1 MRIRGL
7 DEETEEALDDYD
19 ELKGKIADLTK
30 TEKTPGGISLFT
42 DATKTEYKSTYQF
55 LKDISEIYSDISDK
69 DQAQLLET
77 IGGKRGAQSLASI
90 LSNFDEV
97 ERAMAEM
104 EDAAGSADAE
114 MEIIQDSIE
123 YKLNALK
130 QTWVGTLQTLVDRGD
145 FGNIIDGLTKVSE
158 GISFV
163 TSNLG
168 LLKTAIIGIGTVAG
182 TKGLGLFGWD
192 ENANGFKNKI
202 QIANT
207 GLASLFKNEN
217 AGLLNKGDNKAFL
230 EDLSKTFGIADN
242 KYIDTLAAN
251 YENVDKSVIQFAKD
265 QKALNVDG
273 KTLIT
278 TFEQQGTT
286 LSKLSG
292 IGKTAGNVLAK
303 TFASIGNAIVS
314 AGIALLVSEITS
326 AIIGFA
332 KSDELLAQRT
342 QEIAAKYRDQKDSL
356 TDYSSKLIELRTTM
370 EDSTSTTEEV
380 KTATSDLYDIQNE
393 LISQYGGYHDGI
405 DLVNGDLETQLELLR
420 GINQENAR
428 KALSDI
434 NSELSNKSKAVNA
447 FFNLGQQGTRFLS
460 NYFGDNKGFLKS
472 LEDAYF
478 GGEWGDVVVGTSEEQ
493 ITEMINNYDAKIKTS
508 NDAVKEL
515 LRSYS
520 DVFKEN
526 SDGVFQAIGD
536 IYEVNE
542 AVTKLQQN
550 MESLGMTEDATYKR
564 LGEIY
569 KDTNDKI
576 TQYGESYKTITE
588 ANILQNEELT
598 KQYDTLST
606 TYNKYLKAQEAG
618 NQEDVQKYTDEY
630 VEAIAAIQD
639 SNIEEQYKDY
649 FMSMYPAMQQ
659 AVNSWE
665 LETKIKA
672 SLDPNTALNNEL
684 QKLTN
689 WGLEDY
695 SDQIKNGTLHQFGN
709 IDMDKRVILEWS
721 QELKDYYYTQLASWD
736 YEPEVGSIDTV
747 FGGSDQFDGH
757 EIAFSPI
764 LQTEDGKAVFLSKDN
779 LYEYINKVMEEAGK
793 DGEIT
798 PEEILAIDAEGVG
811 LSVGEDYIRGVI
823 AGVDNYS
830 GIAAEKIAGLMHF
843 SGEYGAYNLAK
854 QQSSGYETLSSDLM
868 RNSAEEI
875 KTRYQ
880 YYKEL
885 QEQGKE
891 GFISQSVIEEFQ
903 ALENAAANA
912 GMTVDNFVD
921 SCKAIPEYSDG
932 MQTLKDLMGENFDE
946 EFAETL
952 SAEQLEVL
960 VNLKPKEDGLKYTKE
975 EIEDYLNPIEVT
987 IEPKTSNADTAK
999 ELDSM
1004 KTAFD
1009 DLSTAYMSSVK
1020 NEDSSGNATN
1030 NIASAADIQGVN
1042 DAFGGV
1048 TEITA
1053 DTELADIN
1061 ALSNALEVYDTALI
1075 ENKGDAAAA
1084 QKAADQLATAYVDL
1098 SDVLDDLT
1106 EENKDYYIEQLKA
1119 SGIENAEKV
1128 VNTRLSKQYQ
1138 KTREALENLSKSVA
1152 QNRKYLDAG
1161 VDAGQD
1167 YEDAIANIQSDV
1179 QALLAVYD
1187 DAGNKIDNLSPEI
1200 DTQFIKDNLADIEA
1214 ATEGD
1219 IDALDRLRLAV
1230 ARINAAKAYIDI
1242 DLPAD
1247 VVSAQLD
1254 NLMDKVA
1261 QVDAMDIEVGASVD
1275 DTAFIGSLQNMINSG
1290 QTTADAV
1297 SAAFES
1303 MGYNVEFTHKTA
1315 TVELVKYVEEHGA
1328 NGMPSYVPQ
1337 KMKEQLSVPELK
1349 ITRASKSSG
1358 AKVSNYNGGSSSK
1371 SGSSGGNGSDS
1382 GSSDSSGETFDW
1394 IEIKIERLEEK
1405 LSDLEKTANDVYDT
1419 WSTRN
1424 SAIADEIDTLT
1435 NEIQL
1440 QSDAAQGYLDKANSI
1455 DLSEDYKKKVREG
1468 EIKVETIKN
1477 NQDLVDNI
1485 NDYTEWWNKYKDAEN
1500 TVRELSIT
1508 RSEYQQ
1514 TLFDNIASKYEDAIT
1529 NIEKTVDIL
1538 NEQITRTEEFGFFV
1552 DEQYYNSLLD
1562 QEKQNYSKLESERN
1576 ELINKLNEGLEKGY
1590 IKPYSEAWND
1600 MYQSIMDVNIAM
1612 EESAT
1617 NTRKLNN
1624 EIRQLKWDK
1633 FDWIE
1638 ERMSD
1643 FTTEADFLIK
1653 LLQGENNYEDDGN
1666 FNNRGFA
1673 QAALVGAKYNDTLA
1687 KMERY
1692 KKAIAGIDKEMS
1704 EDPTKAADKE
1714 MIARK
1719 QALVDE
1725 YRNSIEAAE
1734 DEKQAMQS
1742 LVQEGINKHL
1752 EALQELINKYK
1763 ESLDAEKDLY
1773 DWQKNVADQT
1783 KNIAELQK
1791 QLAAYEGDTSEE
1803 ARKKRQELQSQL
1815 NSAQQSLEESQWD
1828 RYISETGE
1836 LLDNMY
1842 GDYEDY
1848 LNGKLEEVKVLMDSM
1863 IGYINDNTTAVKN
1876 GIDEVKKEYG
1886 LTTQNFEGFAEGQT
1900 KLLNEWQD
1908 GKFVGDIAAVR
1919 TSLSNFYNTYVKISE
1934 KNTKD
1939 IIDTIGK
1946 VVVTDS
1952 EKGKVGVQEPK
1963 PANGNGTTSGGDP
1976 NKPGGTD
1983 TGKGFK
1989 DQTIEKMGY
1998 WKQNDDTSWSYFNPD
2013 GTWMHDTW
2021 FQDPDDGYWYYFDP
2035 TGRML
2040 TNQFV
2045 GDNENEGYWL
2055 GDDGRMLPDKFTWQE
2070 DDTGWWFGDG
2080 NGNFIHDDE
2089 VWINGKQYRFNSKGY
2104 WYAKGTKGVPFNQ
2117 LAYTQEDGQEL
2128 VYRTDSGALLTPL
2141 GQGDMVFTNAMT
2153 QRLWEIASGTTPFSS
2168 ANLSAPD
2175 VSSNLTQNVS
2185 AENTFNFNLPNV
2197 TNADEFIDE
2206 LKNNERFEKI
2216 VQEVSIGRLMGN
2228 NKLNKYKY

>member
-1 MRIRGL
+1 MLFNYDKSNGGL
-7 DEETEEALDDYD
+7 LFNGSPLKNFKTNLNGEKILGQSENYKFLETIETTGIQTASMIDKIANTYAAAGDKIHPAVVQFAKDWSNVDDEIKETTSMTEYFVSQNTTMLQNLGSKAKDVFGKIGSTL
-19 ELKGKIADLTK
+19 LNGLFSAGISLVISSIVSKIADLLTYYDDLKKETK
-30 TEKTPGGISLFT
+30 NLVGEFETQSDSLHKNIQSYNDLSKRYVELSKGVNSLGKNVSLTT
-42 DATKTEYKSTYQF
+42 DEYDEYKNVVDQLVSLNPNLLQGYNDQGDAILTIKDNVDALTESYNKNIIAANNTIIKGKDKIGENYAVNMNSYGDVDIQNDYDKLQTSKAIDEILTMPSIDEESVQAILDRYGNDVTTLILDTLKEADYTYDSYETTAQ
-55 LKDISEIYSDISDK
+55 LIARASKDEIGKSALEASLSEYEATINEYTSGLNDFSKAFVENAVINSNLDNEIQTIIMNSVSDK
-69 DQAQLLET
+69 DADYFNQFINEDNT
-77 IGGKRGAQSLASI
+77 
-90 LSNFDEV
+90 FDF
-97 ERAMAEM
+97 
-104 EDAAGSADAE
+104 
-114 MEIIQDSIE
+114 
-123 YKLNALK
+123 NALER
-130 QTWVGTLQTLVDRGD
+130 D
-145 FGNIIDGLTKVSE
+145 
-158 GISFV
+158 
-163 TSNLG
+163 
-168 LLKTAIIGIGTVAG
+168 LLKVT
-182 TKGLGLFGWD
+182 
-192 ENANGFKNKI
+192 NAFKN
-202 QIANT
+202 
-207 GLASLFKNEN
+207 
-217 AGLLNKGDNKAFL
+217 
-230 EDLSKTFGIADN
+230 LS
-242 KYIDTLAAN
+242 
-251 YENVDKSVIQFAKD
+251 S
-265 QKALNVDG
+265 
-273 KTLIT
+273 
-278 TFEQQGTT
+278 EQ
-286 LSKLSG
+286 LDEIKLG
-292 IGKTAGNVLAK
+292 
-303 TFASIGNAIVS
+303 
-314 AGIALLVSEITS
+314 
-326 AIIGFA
+326 
-332 KSDELLAQRT
+332 
-342 QEIAAKYRDQKDSL
+342 
-356 TDYSSKLIELRTTM
+356 
-370 EDSTSTTEEV
+370 
-380 KTATSDLYDIQNE
+380 
-393 LISQYGGYHDGI
+393 
-405 DLVNGDLETQLELLR
+405 VN
-420 GINQENAR
+420 
-428 KALSDI
+428 
-434 NSELSNKSKAVNA
+434 
-447 FFNLGQQGTRFLS
+447 
-460 NYFGDNKGFLKS
+460 
-472 LEDAYF
+472 
-478 GGEWGDVVVGTSEEQ
+478 
-493 ITEMINNYDAKIKTS
+493 
-508 NDAVKEL
+508 
-515 LRSYS
+515 
-520 DVFKEN
+520 
-526 SDGVFQAIGD
+526 
-536 IYEVNE
+536 
-542 AVTKLQQN
+542 
-550 MESLGMTEDATYKR
+550 
-564 LGEIY
+564 
-569 KDTNDKI
+569 
-576 TQYGESYKTITE
+576 
-588 ANILQNEELT
+588 
-598 KQYDTLST
+598 LST
-606 TYNKYLKAQEAG
+606 EWNNDQLPY
-618 NQEDVQKYTDEY
+618 DEY
-630 VEAIAAIQD
+630 VEKVTSFVNLLNTLFPDNKELVESIKVLFDIPD
-639 SNIEEQYKDY
+639 EE
-649 FMSMYPAMQQ
+649 
-659 AVNSWE
+659 E
-665 LETKIKA
+665 LENSQDIFVNRLGEKRVSPNGKMYGVPPEVAEKLKAQGNEVADAWYDSLTKSEREFVDNVSDEDLAKVVKFE
-672 SLDPNTALNNEL
+672 STAEFDAWLEEL
-684 QKLTN
+684 QT
-689 WGLEDY
+689 
-695 SDQIKNGTLHQFGN
+695 I
-709 IDMDKRVILEWS
+709 
-721 QELKDYYYTQLASWD
+721 A
-736 YEPEVGSIDTV
+736 DT
-747 FGGSDQFDGH
+747 
-757 EIAFSPI
+757 
-764 LQTEDGKAVFLSKDN
+764 
-779 LYEYINKVMEEAGK
+779 
-793 DGEIT
+793 
-798 PEEILAIDAEGVG
+798 
-811 LSVGEDYIRGVI
+811 
-823 AGVDNYS
+823 
-830 GIAAEKIAGLMHF
+830 
-843 SGEYGAYNLAK
+843 
-854 QQSSGYETLSSDLM
+854 
-868 RNSAEEI
+868 
-875 KTRYQ
+875 
-880 YYKEL
+880 
-885 QEQGKE
+885 
-891 GFISQSVIEEFQ
+891 
-903 ALENAAANA
+903 
-912 GMTVDNFVD
+912 
-921 SCKAIPEYSDG
+921 
-932 MQTLKDLMGENFDE
+932 
-946 EFAETL
+946 
-952 SAEQLEVL
+952 
-960 VNLKPKEDGLKYTKE
+960 
-975 EIEDYLNPIEVT
+975 NPIEVRT
-987 IEPKTSNADTAK
+987 NAGAAE

-1020 NEDSSGNATN
+1020 NQDSSGKTTN

-1042 DAFGGV
+1042 DAFGGI
-1048 TEITA
+1048 TEITT
-1053 DTELADIN
+1053 DTEIADIN

-1371 SGSSGGNGSDS
+1371 SGSSGGNGSNS

-1435 NEIQL
+1435 DEIKL
-1440 QSDAAQGYLDKANSI
+1440 QSDAAEGYKEKANSI
-1455 DLSEDYKKKVREG
+1455 NLSDEYKKKVREG
-1468 EIKVETIKN
+1468 EINVETIKN

-1514 TLFDNIASKYEDAIT
+1514 TLFDNIASEYEDAIT

-1633 FDWIE
+1633 FDWVE
-1638 ERMSD
+1638 EQMSD
-1643 FTTEADFLIK
+1643 YATEADFLIK

-1692 KKAIAGIDKEMS
+1692 KKAIAAIDKEMS

-1783 KNIAELQK
+1783 KNIVELQK

-1886 LTTQNFEGFAEGQT
+1886 LTTQNFEGFAEGQS

-1908 GKFVGDIAAVR
+1908 GKFVGDIAAVK

-1952 EKGKVGVQEPK
+1952 EKGNVGVQEPK

-1976 NKPGGTD
+1976 NKPGTD
-1983 TGKGFK
+1983 KERGLK
-1989 DQTIEKMGY
+1989 DQTVEEMGY

-2128 VYRTDSGALLTPL
+2128 VYRTTDGALLTPL

-2175 VSSNLTQNVS
+2175 ISSNLTQNVS

-2216 VQEVSIGRLMGN
+2216 VQEVSIGRMMGN